1 MDEPPRPSPVLV
13 TGATGYIGGLLVP
26 ALLERGIPVRVL
38 SRSAGRLGRH
48 PWAGAVDVV
57 EGDAGTAS
65 DLDRALSGVEV
76 AYYLLHSMDGRGDFV
91 SRDRR
96 LAETF
101 AAAARRAGVRRIV
114 YLSGLHPDGEL
125 SPHLGSRVEVG
136 RILLGSGV
144 PTVVLQAGVVLG
156 AGSASFDMLRH
167 LTERLPAMVA
177 PKWLRNRI
185 QPIAIADVLHYL
197 VAAAGLPGEQNRTFD
212 IGGPDVLTYA
222 EMIAGYAKVTGL
234 GHRLV
239 VTVPVLTPGLA
250 SLWVGL
256 VTPVVA
262 GIARPLVGSLIH
274 EAVAKEDDLAGL
286 AGPPPGGP
294 TGFEDAVRAATA
306 EIDPTRWR
314 RTITAVGLLTA
325 ASAVAGSGLGARGA
339 RVKGLGVGPGGAGRR
354 GSVAALAAGAARL
367 ALFGALAVAAT
378 ATITERAESGDQQA
392 ADRFAAAY
400 LANLVLAAGLARLDA
415 RVGRPL
421 SATLLA
427 VGAADLAR
435 RARPVGTGKAATFA
449 ASALWW
455 ATTAARDLAAL
466 GLRRRG

>member
-1 MDEPPRPSPVLV
+1 
-13 TGATGYIGGLLVP
+13 
-26 ALLERGIPVRVL
+26 
-38 SRSAGRLGRH
+38 
-48 PWAGAVDVV
+48 
-57 EGDAGTAS
+57 
-65 DLDRALSGVEV
+65 
-76 AYYLLHSMDGRGDFV
+76 
-91 SRDRR
+91 
-96 LAETF
+96 
-101 AAAARRAGVRRIV
+101 
-114 YLSGLHPDGEL
+114 
-125 SPHLGSRVEVG
+125 
-136 RILLGSGV
+136 
-144 PTVVLQAGVVLG
+144 
-156 AGSASFDMLRH
+156 
-167 LTERLPAMVA
+167 
-177 PKWLRNRI
+177 
-185 QPIAIADVLHYL
+185 
-197 VAAAGLPGEQNRTFD
+197 
-212 IGGPDVLTYA
+212 
-222 EMIAGYAKVTGL
+222 
-234 GHRLV
+234 V